1 MKVCG
6 FIVVLG
12 LALLITPVPASAQPV
27 PVPETGVEISCR
39 APGSRVTGADF
50 GTSLA
55 RKASCSMPTCS

>member
-27 PVPETGVEISCR
+27 PVPDSWRQMLPQWPETE
-39 APGSRVTGADF
+39 
-50 GTSLA
+50 
-55 RKASCSMPTCS
+55 